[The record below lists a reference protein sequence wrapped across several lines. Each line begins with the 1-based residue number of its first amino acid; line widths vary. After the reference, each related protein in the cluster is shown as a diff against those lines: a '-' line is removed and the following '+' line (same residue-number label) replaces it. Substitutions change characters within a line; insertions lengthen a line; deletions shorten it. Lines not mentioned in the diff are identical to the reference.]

1 MLTIA
6 RFFDPIFA
14 ICMGFSAAAIR
25 VKREN
30 KEKFP
35 LEDNSYRALWQKGA
49 VMSRNYFGYN
59 K

>member
-1 MLTIA
+1 
-6 RFFDPIFA
+6 
-14 ICMGFSAAAIR
+14 MGFSAAAIR

-30 KEKFP
+30 EEKFP
-35 LEDNSYRALWQKGA
+35 REDNSYRALWQRGV